1 MNGRHIQENRRR
13 QKNKSTSNSCA
24 YALLTCALVLAGCA
38 QQPSAPLV
46 VKVQDGTLHV
56 EQSQGIGTA
65 DMMEVAEEILVK
77 MYFTIEKADVD
88 SGLIRTRPLPGAQ
101 FFEFWRSDNVGAD
114 NTLAANL
121 HTIRRTVT
129 LDISQQGEELRIGC
143 EVQAQRL
150 SLPEHQVSSS
160 ARVYGMFSLSSP
172 SLQRLK
178 LNPEQ
183 KKEMAWIDLGRDSR
197 LEAEILKRI
206 ETRIVRRTSHRLQMT
221 ENQT

>member
-1 MNGRHIQENRRR
+1 M
-13 QKNKSTSNSCA
+13 QKNENKLERRSTYRLCK
-24 YALLTCALVLAGCA
+24 YTLMTCALMAAGCT
-38 QQPSAPLV
+38 QQTSAPPR
-46 VKVQDGTLHV
+46 VKVQDNTLYV
-56 EQSQGIGTA
+56 ERDQGFGTA
-65 DMMEVAEEILVK
+65 DFMEVAEDVLAK
-77 MYFTIEKADVD
+77 MYFTIEKADVQ

-129 LDISQQGEELRIGC
+129 LDISQQDEELRIGC
-143 EVQAQRL
+143 EVQAQKL
-150 SLPEHQVSSS
+150 SLPERQVSSS

-183 KKEMAWIDLGRDSR
+183 KKQMAWTDLGRDTR

-206 ETRIVRRTSHRLQMT
+206 ETGIVRLSNHQLQMT
-221 ENQT
+221 ENQI

>member
-1 MNGRHIQENRRR
+1 M
-13 QKNKSTSNSCA
+13 QKNEKKQDSRSTYRLCK
-24 YALLTCALVLAGCA
+24 YTLMTCALMVAGCA
-38 QQPSAPLV
+38 QQTSAPLR
-46 VKVQDGTLHV
+46 VKVQGSALYV
-56 EQSQGIGTA
+56 ERDQGIGTA
-65 DMMEVAEEILVK
+65 VLMEVAEDVLTN
-77 MYFTIEKADVD
+77 MYFTIDKTDAD

-121 HTIRRTVT
+121 HTIRRAVT

-143 EVQAQRL
+143 NVQAQRL
-150 SLPEHQVSSS
+150 SLPERQVSSS

-178 LNPEQ
+178 LNPAQ

-206 ETRIVRRTSHRLQMT
+206 ETRIVRLSNHQLQMT

>member
-1 MNGRHIQENRRR
+1 M
-13 QKNKSTSNSCA
+13 A
-24 YALLTCALVLAGCA
+24 AGCA
-38 QQPSAPLV
+38 QQNSEPPR
-46 VKVQDGTLHV
+46 VKVQDSDLYV
-56 EQSQGIGTA
+56 EVDQGIGTT
-65 DMMEVAEEILVK
+65 DLMEVAKDVLAE
-77 MYFTIEKADVD
+77 MYFTIEKADAD

-101 FFEFWRSDNVGAD
+101 FFEFWRSDNIGAD

-129 LDISQQGEELRIGC
+129 LDISQQDGQLRIGC
-143 EVQAQRL
+143 NVQVQRL
-150 SLPEHQVSSS
+150 SLPERQVSSTT
-160 ARVYGMFSLSSP
+160 RTYGMFSQSDS

-183 KKEMAWIDLGRDSR
+183 KNEMAWIDLGRDSR

-206 ETRIVRRTSHRLQMT
+206 ETGIVRLSNHQLQMT

>member
-1 MNGRHIQENRRR
+1 MC
-13 QKNKSTSNSCA
+13 KYT
-24 YALLTCALVLAGCA
+24 LMTCTLMAAGCT
-38 QQPSAPLV
+38 QQTSAPLR
-46 VKVQDGTLHV
+46 VKLQGSALYIERDQD
-56 EQSQGIGTA
+56 IGTA
-65 DMMEVAEEILVK
+65 DLMEVAEDVLAN
-77 MYFTIEKADVD
+77 MYFTIEKADAD

-129 LDISQQGEELRIGC
+129 LDISQQGQELRIGC
-143 EVQAQRL
+143 NVQAKRL
-150 SLPEHQVSSS
+150 SLPERQVSNST
-160 ARVYGMFSLSSP
+160 RVYGMFSQSSQ

-183 KKEMAWIDLGRDSR
+183 KRQMAWIDLGRDSR
-197 LEAEILKRI
+197 LEGEILKRI
-206 ETRIVRRTSHRLQMT
+206 ETGIVRLSNHQLQMT

>member
-1 MNGRHIQENRRR
+1 M
-13 QKNKSTSNSCA
+13 QKNEKKQERSSTYRLYKYTLMMCTLMA
-24 YALLTCALVLAGCA
+24 AGCA
-38 QQPSAPLV
+38 PQNSAPLR
-46 VKVQDGTLHV
+46 VKVQDSDLFV
-56 EQSQGIGTA
+56 ERDQGIGTA
-65 DMMEVAEEILVK
+65 DLMEVAEDVLAN
-77 MYFTIEKADVD
+77 MYFTIEKADAQ

-129 LDISQQGEELRIGC
+129 LEISQQDEQLCIGC
-143 EVQAQRL
+143 NVQAQRL
-150 SLPEHQVSSS
+150 SLPERQVSSS
-160 ARVYGMFSLSSP
+160 ARVYGIFSRSSQ

-178 LNPEQ
+178 LNPKQ
-183 KKEMAWIDLGRDSR
+183 KNEMAWIDLGRDSQ

-206 ETRIVRRTSHRLQMT
+206 ETRIVRLSNHQLQMT

>member
-1 MNGRHIQENRRR
+1 MKQER
-13 QKNKSTSNSCA
+13 KSTYHLCK
-24 YALLTCALVLAGCA
+24 YTLMMCALMAAGCT
-38 QQPSAPLV
+38 QQASVPPR
-46 VKVQDGTLHV
+46 VKVQDSALYV
-56 EQSQGIGTA
+56 ERDQGIGTA
-65 DMMEVAEEILVK
+65 DLMEAAEDVLAR

-88 SGLIRTRPLPGAQ
+88 NGLIRTRPLPGAQ
-101 FFEFWRSDNVGAD
+101 FFEFWRSDNVGTD
-114 NTLAANL
+114 NSLAANL

-129 LDISQQGEELRIGC
+129 LDISQQDEELRIGC

-150 SLPEHQVSSS
+150 SLPEQQVSSS
-160 ARVYGMFSLSSP
+160 TRVSGMFSLSSP

-178 LNPEQ
+178 LNPKQ
-183 KKEMAWIDLGRDSR
+183 KKEMAWIDLGRDSQ